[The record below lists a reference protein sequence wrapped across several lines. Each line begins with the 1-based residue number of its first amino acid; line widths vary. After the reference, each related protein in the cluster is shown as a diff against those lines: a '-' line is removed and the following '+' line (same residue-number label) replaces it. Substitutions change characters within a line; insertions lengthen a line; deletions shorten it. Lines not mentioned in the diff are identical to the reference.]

1 MSSRFTRAV
10 SFVYRQ
16 LLGSA
21 LKFGVVG
28 LICYGIDVGIFNVL
42 RLGIL
47 GDEHFFQGPIGAKI
61 VSVTISTL
69 ASWFGNR
76 LWTFRQDRRQ
86 NVLLELV
93 EFGVIA
99 VVGMGISLLCLYVS
113 HYLLGFDTLLADN
126 ISTNVIGLVLG
137 TAFRFLLYRFWVYS
151 PRRHDG
157 LAARTARA
165 EIAVSTPSADL

>member
-1 MSSRFTRAV
+1 MASRLVQAV
-10 SFVYRQ
+10 AGVYRQ
-16 LLGSA
+16 LLHSA
-21 LKFGVVG
+21 LKFGAVG
-28 LICYGIDVGIFNVL
+28 LVCYGIDVGIFNLL
-42 RLGIL
+42 RLGVF
-47 GDEHFFQGPIGAKI
+47 GDDHFFHGPIGAKI

-76 LWTFRQDRRQ
+76 FWTFRQDRRY
-86 NVLLELV
+86 NMLLELG

-99 VVGMGISLLCLYVS
+99 VGGMGISLVCLYVS

-151 PRRHDG
+151 PRRRDG
-157 LAARTARA
+157 LAARASRA
-165 EIAVSTPSADL
+165 ENSLTSPSARP